1 MNLFLDACALIYRF
15 EGAAEFRDATAKL
28 VATLTHGAPTVRLAV
43 SRLSLLECRVKPL
56 REGSSGDAQ
65 TLQRYDDFFAEVEII
80 EIDAPVIDLATRL
93 RARHGLKTPDA
104 IQAACALVWQPDA
117 QFVTSD
123 AAFGKVP
130 SLNVRLIALAGA
142 NQKTE

>member
-15 EGAAEFRDATAKL
+15 EGAAEFRDATAAL
-28 VATLTHGAPTVRLAV
+28 IVQLTTGAPTVRLAV

-56 REGSSGDAQ
+56 REGDAP

-80 EIDAPVIDLATRL
+80 EIDASVIDLATRL

-104 IQAACALVWQPDA
+104 IQAASAQVWQRNTL
-117 QFVTSD
+117 FISSD
-123 AAFGKVP
+123 QAFSKVP
-130 SLNVRLIALAGA
+130 KLDVHLI
-142 NQKTE
+142 QPKKV